1 MSFFPRISR
10 FGVLAIATI
19 TVMAALA
26 AACSSG
32 PRATPALRP
41 APSYKELKMEE
52 LRDLERSD
60 PSRVLEAISSLLEAD
75 ESSSSGPSV
84 TELTSLATE
93 AIAALEAAY
102 DGALAAKDYPTAIDK
117 LDCLHAVAGTYSL
130 KSLLSAHATAE
141 VAAWKA
147 RRAAYLAS
155 EADAFFEKEQTAPA
169 LLVYVAALAESG
181 GDASAAPFSD
191 DRLELWAK
199 RALEARDRASFK
211 RLCAE
216 LAIRSLALPP
226 GAESYLDSKDSM
238 EAMRKGVVTIR
249 VDKGIKIEQGVG
261 VPDRELGS
269 AFFIDRAGYA
279 ITNYHVIESE
289 VDPTYEGYS
298 RISAKP
304 ADVPEDRLGA
314 KVIGYDRL
322 LDLALVKVDTVP
334 EYVFS
339 LSEGIQLSVGHKIYA
354 IGSPAGL
361 ENTVTSGIVSA
372 QGRKILQTGSSIQVD
387 VALNPGNS
395 GGPLLDESGDVVGVV
410 YAGMLQ
416 YQGLNFAIPSEW
428 VLKVLPDLFRGGE
441 VKRAWLGL
449 CLAENESGPRKAG
462 IEITYRHPAV
472 AAGIDEG
479 DRILALDGT
488 KLKDIPS
495 TQALLLR
502 SNPGVLS
509 LVSVE
514 RGGVERTL
522 LRSLGERP
530 FTPFESAA
538 RLDRKEKLFPPLF
551 GMSLTPLPSSLFDS
565 ASFSVAKIWPG
576 SIADESGLSENDPIS
591 LRRFVVDRAQH
602 AAYIQIYVKKRKAGF
617 LESVIQIPA
626 SLDTPDFI

>member
-1 MSFFPRISR
+1 M
-10 FGVLAIATI
+10 
-19 TVMAALA
+19 
-26 AACSSG
+26 
-32 PRATPALRP
+32 
-41 APSYKELKMEE
+41 
-52 LRDLERSD
+52 
-60 PSRVLEAISSLLEAD
+60 
-75 ESSSSGPSV
+75 
-84 TELTSLATE
+84 
-93 AIAALEAAY
+93 
-102 DGALAAKDYPTAIDK
+102 
-117 LDCLHAVAGTYSL
+117 
-130 KSLLSAHATAE
+130 
-141 VAAWKA
+141 AAWKA
-147 RRAAYLAS
+147 RRSSFLAS
-155 EADAFFEKEQTAPA
+155 EADAFFEKGQTAPA
-169 LLVYVAALAESG
+169 LLVYVDALAESG
-181 GDASAAPFSD
+181 NDTSLAPFSG

-216 LAIRSLALPP
+216 LSARSLALPE
-226 GAESYLDSKDSM
+226 GAASYLDSKDSM
-238 EAMRKGVVTIR
+238 ESMRKGVVTIR

-298 RISAKP
+298 SISAKP
-304 ADVPEDRLGA
+304 ADAPEDRLGA

-322 LDLALVKVDTVP
+322 LDLALIKVDTTP

-339 LSEGIQLSVGHKIYA
+339 LSEGIQLLRRAQDILA

-449 CLAENESGPRKAG
+449 CLAENESGPRRAG
-462 IEITYRHPAV
+462 IEITYRHPAL

-479 DRILALDGT
+479 DRILAIDGT
-488 KLKDIPS
+488 KLKDIPA

-509 LVSVE
+509 LVKIE
-514 RGGVERTL
+514 RGGVEKTL
-522 LRSLGERP
+522 LRSMGERP
-530 FTPFESAA
+530 FTPFESAV

-551 GMSLTPLPSSLFDS
+551 GMSLSPLPSSLFDS
-565 ASFSVAKIWPG
+565 ANFSVSKVWPG

-591 LRRFVVDRAQH
+591 LRRFVVDKEQH